1 MRRLIPDGETVA
13 EVDHSAMDFA
23 SSLGGYTPLA
33 FHPLCPSALHLTR
46 EPEPF
51 LWWHENH
58 SSPGNETGDRSSQ
71 LIDPWDCFS
80 RFCALHGAS
89 DEAVSDFAGRYGVLG
104 IWPCR
109 REFCVIDLSRPYR
122 ERLWWNSLGSDW
134 QRRWLED
141 RSSSEHFYA
150 DADHYVWYGE
160 PTSLWR
166 RLAKHLRALARI
178 GAMLH
183 RDELPAEGDWK
194 EVLLPEEIDVRR
206 FARNEHYVW
215 EPMPRIEAQRR
226 ELADLINR
234 WLANVTTN
242 LYLRETAG
250 DKIGVFL
257 SVGLFE
263 GRRWTP
269 NDYEECVA
277 RGYAS
282 GDLRAASGWNRD
294 RISDLE
300 IRPSLLLNMLILQL
314 TAIITTGAALC
325 PRCGSPSSSYGP
337 SGKRLPVTKTYC
349 GEGCKAEARKETKRN
364 SWHKAQQNRAG
375 ANE

>member
-1 MRRLIPDGETVA
+1 M
-13 EVDHSAMDFA
+13 
-23 SSLGGYTPLA
+23 
-33 FHPLCPSALHLTR
+33 
-46 EPEPF
+46 
-51 LWWHENH
+51 
-58 SSPGNETGDRSSQ
+58 
-71 LIDPWDCFS
+71 
-80 RFCALHGAS
+80 
-89 DEAVSDFAGRYGVLG
+89 
-104 IWPCR
+104 
-109 REFCVIDLSRPYR
+109 
-122 ERLWWNSLGSDW
+122 
-134 QRRWLED
+134 
-141 RSSSEHFYA
+141 
-150 DADHYVWYGE
+150 
-160 PTSLWR
+160 
-166 RLAKHLRALARI
+166 
-178 GAMLH
+178 
-183 RDELPAEGDWK
+183 
-194 EVLLPEEIDVRR
+194 
-206 FARNEHYVW
+206 
-215 EPMPRIEAQRR
+215 
-226 ELADLINR
+226 
-234 WLANVTTN
+234 TTN